1 MSGEAGHE
9 AGKGDTPRPMVDR
22 KQFESNWE
30 TIFRNVEPVK
40 ELLDDKHTKHKET
53 ND

>member
-1 MSGEAGHE
+1 MSSDG
-9 AGKGDTPRPMVDR
+9 GKGDTPRPMVDR

-30 TIFRNVEPVK
+30 TIFRKVKPVE

>member
-1 MSGEAGHE
+1 MSSE

-30 TIFRNVEPVK
+30 TIFGKGIPKEEPIGKPLK
-40 ELLDDKHTKHKET
+40 EEPLQEKE